1 MSAREALVL
10 KGLTMHFGGL
20 RAVDGVDLAIREGE
34 IASLI
39 GPNGAGK
46 TTIFNCVTGQYHPT
60 AGSVTLFG
68 KTRLDGRP
76 PHAVSKLGVVRT
88 FQNIRLFPAM
98 TALENVMVGRHCQTR
113 AGVFGALL
121 KGPRVVRE
129 ERAIRDKARE
139 LLAFVDLS
147 KHEASLAR
155 NIPYGE
161 QRRLEIARAL
171 AAEPRVLCLDEP
183 AAGMNPNESGA
194 LMDLIARIRESGITI
209 FLIEHHM
216 NVVMGISDTVHVLDH
231 GVKIAEGKPA
241 GVQKDKAV
249 IAAYLGE
256 G

>member
-1 MSAREALVL
+1 MTGREALGL
-10 KGLTMHFGGL
+10 KGLTMLFGGL
-20 RAVDGVDLAIREGE
+20 RAVDNVDLSIREGQ

-46 TTIFNCVTGQYHPT
+46 TTIFNCVTGQYRPT
-60 AGSVTLFG
+60 SGAISLFER
-68 KTRLDGRP
+68 TRLNGRP

-98 TALENVMVGRHCQTR
+98 TALENVMVGRHCRTR
-113 AGVFGALL
+113 AAVFGALL
-121 KGPRVVRE
+121 KGPWVVRE
-129 ERAIRDKARE
+129 ERGIRDKARE
-139 LLAFVDLS
+139 LLAFVGLS
-147 KHEASLAR
+147 RHERSLAK

-171 AAEPRVLCLDEP
+171 AAEPKVLCLDEP
-183 AAGMNPNESGA
+183 AAGMNPNETGA
-194 LMDLIARIRESGITI
+194 LMDLIAKIRESGVTI

-216 NVVMGISDTVHVLDH
+216 NVVMGISDAVHVLDH

-241 GVQKDKAV
+241 EVQKNPAV